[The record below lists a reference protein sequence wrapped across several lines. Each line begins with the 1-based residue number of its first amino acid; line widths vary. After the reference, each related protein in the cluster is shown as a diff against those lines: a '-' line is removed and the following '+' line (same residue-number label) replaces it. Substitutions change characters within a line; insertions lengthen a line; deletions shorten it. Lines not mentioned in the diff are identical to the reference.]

1 MTKKRN
7 SVQEDPDLHISS
19 EMSCSGEG
27 HLLLPVYREM
37 VDSTCAYVNATCQS
51 TSVSDKQKKKRAGR
65 MDAEEMQPYARQIAG
80 RLMGPENAKNTLE
93 TAEGILIAN
102 FSVLQNSLA
111 NSARCLGYPQTVSAQ
126 RGCFYFALRLAV
138 I

>member
-1 MTKKRN
+1 
-7 SVQEDPDLHISS
+7 
-19 EMSCSGEG
+19 MSCSGEG
-27 HLLLPVYREM
+27 YLLLPMYREM

-65 MDAEEMQPYARQIAG
+65 MDAEEKQPYARQIAG

-93 TAEGILIAN
+93 TAEGILIARL
-102 FSVLQNSLA
+102 FRSPELSRIPRVALVTL
-111 NSARCLGYPQTVSAQ
+111 QTVSAQ
-126 RGCFYFALRLAV
+126 RGLFYFALRLAV